1 MGIRAEQKEKR
12 RQDIFD
18 TALSLFI
25 HKGYAGTTIRDIS
38 GALGIS
44 PGLIFHYY
52 ATKEDML
59 AAMIDMAMQGVS
71 SATALLDGPALPLDK
86 FENIARMVLGS
97 FTSCPQSAPMFVL
110 MHQITIMDSIPPR
123 IKEMI
128 ADNHAVEYSV
138 QTILEGQRIGSIREG
153 DPAALSIA
161 FWGAMQGIAEIIAM
175 NPGSPVPEAGW
186 VIGLVQ
192 KPPTCRC

>member
-1 MGIRAEQKEKR
+1 MGIRAEQKEQR
-12 RQDIFD
+12 RQDIFI

-52 ATKEDML
+52 ANKEDML
-59 AAMIDMAMQGVS
+59 AAMIEMAMQGVS
-71 SATALLDGPALPLDK
+71 SATVLLDGPALPLEK
-86 FENIARMVLGS
+86 FENIARLILGS
-97 FTSCPQSAPMFVL
+97 FTSFPQSAPMFLLV
-110 MHQITIMDSIPPR
+110 HQITIMDSIPTK

-128 ADNHAVEYSV
+128 AENHTVEYSV
-138 QTILEGQRIGSIREG
+138 RTILEGQRIGNIREG
-153 DPAALSIA
+153 DPAALAIT
-161 FWGAMQGIAEIIAM
+161 FWGAIQGIAEIIAM

-186 VIGLVQ
+186 VAGML
-192 KPPTCRC
+192 RG